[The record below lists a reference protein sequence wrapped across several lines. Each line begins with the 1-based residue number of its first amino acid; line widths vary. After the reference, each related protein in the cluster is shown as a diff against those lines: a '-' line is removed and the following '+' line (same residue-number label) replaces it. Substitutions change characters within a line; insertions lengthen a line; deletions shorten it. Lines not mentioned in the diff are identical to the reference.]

1 MKKNIA
7 IVTGGSSGL
16 GREFVRLLLYESYK
30 VFLRHYSRALNIEL
44 KGKGI
49 YVTAVC
55 PAWLNTNFFVR
66 AKTGAEKSPNNFVG
80 IETPGKIS
88 KRALKDTKMN
98 KSLSIYGFHSRL
110 SHIGGKLLPQ
120 NLIMKIWLKQ
130 QHL

>member
-49 YVTAVC
+49 
-55 PAWLNTNFFVR
+55 
-66 AKTGAEKSPNNFVG
+66 
-80 IETPGKIS
+80 
-88 KRALKDTKMN
+88 
-98 KSLSIYGFHSRL
+98 
-110 SHIGGKLLPQ
+110 
-120 NLIMKIWLKQ
+120 
-130 QHL
+130 